1 MGLAVGVSSSIS
13 AVSVVA
19 RTAVAMGEGGVTGL
33 HLLEQLVHFFDALTA
48 GCRGH
53 EWES

>member
-1 MGLAVGVSSSIS
+1 MKCSVTVS
-13 AVSVVA
+13 AVSTVA
-19 RTAVAMGEGGVTGL
+19 RTAVAMGESGIMAV